1 MPGKNDEFT
10 RIMTADYLPNYRK
23 AGVKD
28 FTTYAISF
36 GDVPQGRVVT
46 VRGLS
51 KYGDLD
57 GLGLLRRAGL
67 SAEAAA
73 QINARRAAVA
83 TGVSNV
89 IQRYIP
95 EMSYG
100 SAPTRPASH

>member
-36 GDVPQGRVVT
+36 GDMPQGRVVT

-51 KYGDLD
+51 KYGELD